1 VNEHGYYHSGNN
13 PGSPSCKGTPAGG
26 SFLSMRMT
34 GRLCGM
40 HRLHNG
46 RDTFLPQKQII
57 LVVLISIVFV
67 FISGCV
73 GDHQDIDK
81 KQIIATTVSSSAL
94 PVVSATTIPVRENNP
109 GNTFLQQS
117 EKTVRK
123 FANISDRNLT
133 FDGITNVSNT
143 DFYVFKSGNSSFWV
157 NNVTGRVQSASWG
170 EAGSKKQKEIIDLDE
185 GLTIAES
192 YAKEKYPELWNIS
205 DKKGVRLQVKRI
217 NDGGLDRVFEYSWQ
231 EVLYNPNKNTT
242 SQSEIPGMNTVFI
255 GISPYTGHITHYHEF
270 YKHDEALTELTSNL
284 TEEQAR
290 MYAVLYFESTGM
302 SEVRQDELVS
312 SGLHVVI
319 DHDHNQ
325 RLSWGFALTRKIH
338 GIDIG
343 GVVGIDAHNGSVIW
357 HASMD

>member
-1 VNEHGYYHSGNN
+1 MN
-13 PGSPSCKGTPAGG
+13 KGLARIE
-26 SFLSMRMT
+26 LWESMLIM

-46 RDTFLPQKQII
+46 RETFLPQKQIF
-57 LVVLISIVFV
+57 LMLLICIVFV
-67 FISGCV
+67 FISGCI

-94 PVVSATTIPVRENNP
+94 PAVSATTIPVRENNP

-170 EAGSKKQKEIIDLDE
+170 EAGSKNQKEIIGLDE

-217 NDGGLDRVFEYSWQ
+217 NDDGLDRTLEYSWQ
-231 EVLYNPNKNTT
+231 EILYNPDKNTT
-242 SQSEIPGMNTVFI
+242 QSEIPGMNTVFI
-255 GISPYTGHITHYHEF
+255 GISPFTGHITHYHEF
-270 YKHDEALTELTSNL
+270 YKQVDALPELTSNL

-290 MYAVLYFESTGM
+290 TYAVLYFESTGM
-302 SEVRQDELVS
+302 SEVRQNELVS
-312 SGLHVVI
+312 SGLHVVV
-319 DHDHNQ
+319 DNDHNQ
-325 RLSWGFALTRKIH
+325 RLTWGFALTRKIH

-343 GVVGIDAHNGSVIW
+343 GEVGIDAHNGSIVW
-357 HASMD
+357 HGTL